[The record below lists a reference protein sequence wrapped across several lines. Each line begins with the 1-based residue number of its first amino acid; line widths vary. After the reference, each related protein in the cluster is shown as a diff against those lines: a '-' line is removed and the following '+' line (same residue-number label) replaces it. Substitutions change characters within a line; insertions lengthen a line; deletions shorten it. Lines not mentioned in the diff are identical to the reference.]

1 MATRSLTLG
10 VSAFALTALAGAA
23 EAGLEFCNETD
34 VFQSIAVGYMGDRDW
49 TSEGW
54 WLVEPGAC
62 VTPVEGD
69 LQSRYYYYR
78 AESDEGSFEGD
89 GYGFCV
95 ASEAFTIV
103 GLGDCEARGYETSD
117 FREIDTGA
125 EALHY
130 TVTLGDGTASPETLP
145 VPDTAP
151 EPEADAPGDAPETG
165 VEDLP
170 EAPEEIPEPPEAPTE
185 EVPEFDAPGD
195 GEHQNPRAGAS
206 RF

>member
-10 VSAFALTALAGAA
+10 VSALALTALAGAA

-34 VFQSIAVGYMGDRDW
+34 VFQSIAVGYMGDQDW

-78 AESDEGSFEGD
+78 AESDEGTFEGD

-130 TVTLGDGTASPETLP
+130 TVTLGDGTASPEMLP
-145 VPDTAP
+145 VPEAEP
-151 EPEADAPGDAPETG
+151 EPEADAPETRI
-165 VEDLP
+165 EDLP
-170 EAPEEIPEPPEAPTE
+170 EAPGD
-185 EVPEFDAPGD
+185 VPDAPEEPMEELPDVDMPGD
-195 GEHQNPRAGAS
+195 EERQNPRAGAS
-206 RF
+206 RL